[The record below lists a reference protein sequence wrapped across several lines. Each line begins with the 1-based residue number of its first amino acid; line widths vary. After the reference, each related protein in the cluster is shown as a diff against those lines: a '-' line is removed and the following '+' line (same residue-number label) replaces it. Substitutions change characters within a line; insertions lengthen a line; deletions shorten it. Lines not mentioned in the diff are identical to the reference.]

1 MGALPSS
8 KPLGPIGAS
17 RLSKLL
23 DCPLQVAFEQGLGG
37 NGGGANPTPGALVGT
52 AIHRSIELILKEKR
66 KKKILT
72 LEQAWAL
79 SCDEAMNASGHDPRD
94 AKKAK
99 LELLRLKKR
108 LPELLA
114 LIEKHDLEQDP
125 LLEEELET
133 SDGLLRGEP
142 DLVLLGENTT
152 IVDYKTGTVTT
163 DGTVNPNYV
172 TQLLVYA
179 CLVADKFKKEQIEAW
194 LFNLKDGFI
203 TVDVSEARRATLLED
218 ARRAICQFDEAV
230 PEPPSGNPSNK
241 ACGWCK
247 FTLDCAEFWQALED
261 GRLDGPSSG
270 QVLEGKVVGAPENA
284 RNGRSALS
292 LDANRGSLTGRSVI
306 SNIPTQLV
314 QHLQDGQLV
323 RIIRLRSKRGEESAL
338 VWKDHSSR
346 VTQVEVAGPA
356 S

>member
-23 DCPLQVAFEQGLGG
+23 DCPLQVAFEQGLEDRGR
-37 NGGGANPTPGALVGT
+37 GASPSPSALVGT
-52 AIHRSIELILKEKR
+52 AIHRCIELIIKDG
-66 KKKILT
+66 LT
-72 LEQAWAL
+72 LEQAWED
-79 SCDEAMNASGHDPRD
+79 SCDEMGASGLDPRN
-94 AKKAK
+94 AKRAK
-99 LELLRLKKR
+99 LELLRLKSR

-114 LIEKHDLEQDP
+114 LIEEHDLEQDP
-125 LLEEELET
+125 LLEEKLET

-179 CLVADKFKKEQIEAW
+179 CLVADTFNKEQIDAW
-194 LFNLKDGFI
+194 LFNLRDGFI
-203 TVDVSEARRATLLED
+203 SVDVSEARRATLLED
-218 ARRAICQFDEAV
+218 ARRAIGRFNEAV
-230 PEPPSGNPSNK
+230 PETPSGNPSNE
-241 ACGWCK
+241 ACGWCN
-247 FTLDCAEFWQALED
+247 FALDCDEFWQALED
-261 GRLDGPSSG
+261 GRLDDPSSG
-270 QVLEGKVVGAPENA
+270 LTLEGKVVGTPENA

-292 LDANRGSLTGRSVI
+292 LDARRGSLTGHFVVG
-306 SNIPTQLV
+306 NIPTQLV

-323 RIIRLRSKRGEESAL
+323 RIIRLRLQRGEESEF

-346 VTQVEVAGPA
+346 MTQVEVAGPA